1 MINNEV
7 MLRGFNA
14 GNMPGPLDTKMIFLG
29 EFLYVRHTGVLGLSP
44 YISVLAVLLMISSIV
59 IPVLAFIDFYG
70 DVYFDTIDVGGI
82 ILSWIF
88 FIVLIGLVRNLVMLC
103 HISKISSV
111 EDSCYCRIIQNK
123 KGKYGL
129 CAPGLIRKK
138 KSIRILKRMTC
149 DEIVRVSGCSYVV
162 KKKDRYGI
170 YNSSLKKFIVPL
182 ECEHISVASD
192 GNGLVVI
199 KDNGTMRYSFEG
211 FRSFEKENI

>member
-1 MINNEV
+1 

-14 GNMPGPLDTKMIFLG
+14 GNRPGPLDTKMIFLG

-44 YISVLAVLLMISSIV
+44 YISVLAILLMIFSVDLTVLTFCPLGRYGEDIFLGGFV
-59 IPVLAFIDFYG
+59 ILG
-70 DVYFDTIDVGGI
+70 WLI
-82 ILSWIF
+82 ILAL
-88 FIVLIGLVRNLVMLC
+88 IVLIRNLVTLC

-123 KGKYGL
+123 NGKYGL
-129 CAPGLIRKK
+129 CAPDWIRK
-138 KSIRILKRMTC
+138 KSIRILKRMTY

-182 ECEHISVASD
+182 ECEHISVAPD

-199 KDNGTMRYSFEG
+199 KDNETMRYSFEG

>member
-1 MINNEV
+1 

-14 GNMPGPLDTKMIFLG
+14 GNMPGPLDTKMIFWG

-44 YISVLAVLLMISSIV
+44 YILVLAIWLMIFSV
-59 IPVLAFIDFYG
+59 DLTVLTCCHHVRVWK
-70 DVYFDTIDVGGI
+70 DVLFAVCLIS
-82 ILSWIF
+82 LWLIF
-88 FIVLIGLVRNLVMLC
+88 LTLIVLIRNLVMLC

-129 CAPGLIRKK
+129 CASGWIRK
-138 KSIRILKRMTC
+138 KSIRILKRMKY

-162 KKKDRYGI
+162 KKKDRCGI

-182 ECEHISVASD
+182 ECEHISVAPD

-199 KDNGTMRYSFEG
+199 KDNETMRYSFEG

>member
-1 MINNEV
+1 

-44 YISVLAVLLMISSIV
+44 YISVLAIWLMIFSV
-59 IPVLAFIDFYG
+59 DLTVLTFCDYG
-70 DVYFDTIDVGGI
+70 SDWDEILNLGGI
-82 ILSWIF
+82 ILLYLIF
-88 FIVLIGLVRNLVMLC
+88 PIVFIGLIRNLVTLC
-103 HISKISSV
+103 HISKISSI

-123 KGKYGL
+123 NGKYGL
-129 CAPGLIRKK
+129 CAPGWIRK
-138 KSIRILKRMTC
+138 KSIRIIKRMTY
-149 DEIVRVSGCSYVV
+149 DEIVRVSDCSYVV

-182 ECEHISVASD
+182 ECEHISVAPD

-199 KDNGTMRYSFEG
+199 KDNETMRYSFEG

>member
-1 MINNEV
+1 

-44 YISVLAVLLMISSIV
+44 YISLLAIILAIILLMITSI
-59 IPVLAFIDFYG
+59 LAIEPDWVDMLLFVGSFI
-70 DVYFDTIDVGGI
+70 V
-82 ILSWIF
+82 S
-88 FIVLIGLVRNLVMLC
+88 IVLIVLIRNLVTLC

-129 CAPGLIRKK
+129 CATGWIRK
-138 KSIRILKRMTC
+138 KSIRILKRMTY

-182 ECEHISVASD
+182 ECEHISVAPD

-199 KDNGTMRYSFEG
+199 KDNETMRYSFEG

>member
-1 MINNEV
+1 
-7 MLRGFNA
+7 MLRGFNS

-44 YISVLAVLLMISSIV
+44 YVLVLAIWLMIFSV
-59 IPVLAFIDFYG
+59 DLTVLTFCDYDNDWDDILNL
-70 DVYFDTIDVGGI
+70 GGI
-82 ILSWIF
+82 ILLFHIF
-88 FIVLIGLVRNLVMLC
+88 PIVLIVLIRNLVTLC

-123 KGKYGL
+123 NGKYGL
-129 CAPGLIRKK
+129 CAPGWIRK
-138 KSIRILKRMTC
+138 KSIRIIKRMTY
-149 DEIVRVSGCSYVV
+149 DEIVRVSDCSYVV

-182 ECEHISVASD
+182 ECEHISVAPEGS
-192 GNGLVVI
+192 GLVVI
-199 KDNGTMRYSFEG
+199 KDNDTMRYSFEG

>member
-1 MINNEV
+1 

-44 YISVLAVLLMISSIV
+44 YISLLAIILAIILLMITSI
-59 IPVLAFIDFYG
+59 LAIEPDWVDMLLF
-70 DVYFDTIDVGGI
+70 VGSYI
-82 ILSWIF
+82 VS
-88 FIVLIGLVRNLVMLC
+88 IVLIVLIRNLVTLC

-129 CAPGLIRKK
+129 CATGWIRK
-138 KSIRILKRMTC
+138 KSIRILKRMTY

-182 ECEHISVASD
+182 ECEHISVAPD

-199 KDNGTMRYSFEG
+199 KDNETMRYSFEG

>member
-1 MINNEV
+1 

-14 GNMPGPLDTKMIFLG
+14 GNMPGPLDTKMIFWG

-44 YISVLAVLLMISSIV
+44 YISVLAIWLMIFSV
-59 IPVLAFIDFYG
+59 DLTVLTFCDHGSDWDEILNL
-70 DVYFDTIDVGGI
+70 GGI
-82 ILSWIF
+82 ILLYLILP
-88 FIVLIGLVRNLVMLC
+88 IVLIVLIRNLVMLC

-129 CAPGLIRKK
+129 CAPGWIRK
-138 KSIRILKRMTC
+138 KSIRILKRMTY

-182 ECEHISVASD
+182 ECEHISVAPD

-199 KDNGTMRYSFEG
+199 KDNETMRYSFEG

>member
-1 MINNEV
+1 

-14 GNMPGPLDTKMIFLG
+14 GNMPGPLDTKMIFWR

-44 YISVLAVLLMISSIV
+44 YISVLAIWLMIFSV
-59 IPVLAFIDFYG
+59 DLTVLTFCDEGSDWDKILNL
-70 DVYFDTIDVGGI
+70 GGI
-82 ILSWIF
+82 ILLYLIF
-88 FIVLIGLVRNLVMLC
+88 PIVLIVLTRNLVTLC

-111 EDSCYCRIIQNK
+111 EDSCYCRIIQDKN
-123 KGKYGL
+123 GKYGL
-129 CAPGLIRKK
+129 CVSGWIRK
-138 KSIRILKRMTC
+138 KSIRILKRMKY

-170 YNSSLKKFIVPL
+170 YNSSLKEFVVPL
-182 ECEHISVASD
+182 ECEHISVAPD

-199 KDNGTMRYSFEG
+199 EDNETMRYSFEG

>member
-1 MINNEV
+1 

-14 GNMPGPLDTKMIFLG
+14 GNMPGPLDTKMIFWG

-44 YISVLAVLLMISSIV
+44 YILVLAIWLMIFSVDLTVLTCCHHVRDWKDVLLAVYVIS
-59 IPVLAFIDFYG
+59 LW
-70 DVYFDTIDVGGI
+70 
-82 ILSWIF
+82 LIF
-88 FIVLIGLVRNLVMLC
+88 LTLIVLIRNLVMLC

-129 CAPGLIRKK
+129 CASGWIRK
-138 KSIRILKRMTC
+138 KSIRILKRMKY

-182 ECEHISVASD
+182 ECEHISVAPD

-199 KDNGTMRYSFEG
+199 KDNETMRYSFEG

>member
-1 MINNEV
+1 
-7 MLRGFNA
+7 
-14 GNMPGPLDTKMIFLG
+14 MPGPLDTKMIFLG

-44 YISVLAVLLMISSIV
+44 YISLLAIILAIILLMITSI
-59 IPVLAFIDFYG
+59 LAIEPDWVDMLLFVGSFI
-70 DVYFDTIDVGGI
+70 V
-82 ILSWIF
+82 S
-88 FIVLIGLVRNLVMLC
+88 IVLIVLIRNLVTLC

-129 CAPGLIRKK
+129 CATGWIRK
-138 KSIRILKRMTC
+138 KSIRILKRMTY

-182 ECEHISVASD
+182 ECEHISVAPD

-199 KDNGTMRYSFEG
+199 KDNETMRYSFEG

>member
-1 MINNEV
+1 

-44 YISVLAVLLMISSIV
+44 YISLLAIILAIILLMITSI
-59 IPVLAFIDFYG
+59 LAIEPDWVDMLLFVGSFI
-70 DVYFDTIDVGGI
+70 V
-82 ILSWIF
+82 S
-88 FIVLIGLVRNLVMLC
+88 IVLIVLIRNLVTLC

-129 CAPGLIRKK
+129 CATGWIRK
-138 KSIRILKRMTC
+138 KSIRILKRMKY

-182 ECEHISVASD
+182 ECEHISVAPD
-192 GNGLVVI
+192 GSGLVVI
-199 KDNGTMRYSFEG
+199 KDNETMRYSFEG

>member
-1 MINNEV
+1 

-14 GNMPGPLDTKMIFLG
+14 GNMPGPLDTKMIFWG
-29 EFLYVRHTGVLGLSP
+29 EFLYVRHTGVLALSP
-44 YISVLAVLLMISSIV
+44 YISVLVVLLMISSIV
-59 IPVLAFIDFYG
+59 IPVLVFIDFYG

-129 CAPGLIRKK
+129 CAPGWIRK
-138 KSIRILKRMTC
+138 KSIRILKRMTY

-182 ECEHISVASD
+182 ECEHISVAPD

-199 KDNGTMRYSFEG
+199 KDNETMRYSFEG

>member
-1 MINNEV
+1 

-14 GNMPGPLDTKMIFLG
+14 GNMPGPLDTKMIFWG

-44 YISVLAVLLMISSIV
+44 YISVLAIWIM
-59 IPVLAFIDFYG
+59 
-70 DVYFDTIDVGGI
+70 
-82 ILSWIF
+82 ILSIDLTVLTFCDYNGEVECILLVVCVISLWLILLTL
-88 FIVLIGLVRNLVMLC
+88 IVLIRNLVTLC

-123 KGKYGL
+123 NGKYGL
-129 CAPGLIRKK
+129 CAPGWIRK
-138 KSIRILKRMTC
+138 KSIRIIKRMTY
-149 DEIVRVSGCSYVV
+149 DEIVRVSDCSYVV

-182 ECEHISVASD
+182 ECEHISVAPD

-199 KDNGTMRYSFEG
+199 KDNETMRYSFEG